1 MTIHDKLINLRKE
14 HYLSVRDLAAEI
26 GVPHASYFRLER
38 SQVPNLAILSKLAA
52 FYGYT
57 LSGLLKDVDTILD

>member
-1 MTIHDKLINLRKE
+1 MTIQDRLINLRKE
-14 HYLSVRDLAAEI
+14 HYLSIRDLAAEI
-26 GVPHASYFRLER
+26 GVPYANYFRLER
-38 SQVPNLAILSKLAA
+38 SQVPNLTILSKLAS

>member
-1 MTIHDKLINLRKE
+1 MTIHDRLIDLRKE

-26 GVPHASYFRLER
+26 GVPYANYFRLER
-38 SQVPNLAILSKLAA
+38 SQVPNLTILSKLAS